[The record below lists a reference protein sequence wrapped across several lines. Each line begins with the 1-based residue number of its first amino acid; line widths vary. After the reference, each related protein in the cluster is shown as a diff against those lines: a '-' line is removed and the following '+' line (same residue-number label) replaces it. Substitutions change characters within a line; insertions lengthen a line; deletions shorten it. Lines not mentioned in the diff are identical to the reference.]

1 MKNILLFMIL
11 FFLTSCTKSD
21 YRVSKPISPESLTR
35 STVEKVAFS
44 FKATNFEKDLESW
57 IQKDVPDRAHIACD
71 KDKAACN
78 KASTILKKMGIP
90 FSDKKRSELKDD
102 IVLYYDS
109 EQKLDCSKIVEGRSN
124 LGCTTSSNILNM
136 MSDN

>member
-1 MKNILLFMIL
+1 MKNILLFITL
-11 FFLTSCTKSD
+11 FFLASCVKSD
-21 YRVSKPISPESLTR
+21 YRVSKPISPESLTKN
-35 STVEKVAFS
+35 TVEKVAFS
-44 FKATNFEKDLESW
+44 FKATNFDKDLEGW

-71 KDKAACN
+71 NNKPACN

-90 FSDKKRSELKDD
+90 FTDKNHSELKND

-124 LGCTTSSNILNM
+124 LGCTTSSNMLNM
-136 MSDN
+136 TSDN